1 MYDVVVIDDEMHVRQ
16 GIIHNTDWESVEC
29 RVIGEAADGKS
40 GFDLILTRNPDLVI
54 CDIRMPLMDG
64 LEMTLQLRK
73 RGIDVKIIFLTA
85 YSDFS
90 YIQKALRLGAVD
102 YILKPFADGQL
113 ESAIRRITSP
123 QGAEN
128 TGAEQEEPEER
139 DGRLLPLVT
148 QNPSMN
154 RYVRSAIRYIEE
166 HYREEN
172 VSIST
177 VATALDLS
185 EGHLSRLF
193 KKDTGMSVSTYVTTF
208 RIRVSM
214 RLLRDVH
221 CRVSEAA
228 RSAGYQDVGYFSNTF
243 RKMTGMSPSEYQEK
257 A

>member
-73 RGIDVKIIFLTA
+73 RGIGVKIIFLTA

-166 HYREEN
+166 H
-172 VSIST
+172 
-177 VATALDLS
+177 
-185 EGHLSRLF
+185 
-193 KKDTGMSVSTYVTTF
+193 
-208 RIRVSM
+208 
-214 RLLRDVH
+214 
-221 CRVSEAA
+221 
-228 RSAGYQDVGYFSNTF
+228 
-243 RKMTGMSPSEYQEK
+243 
-257 A
+257 

>member
-148 QNPSMN
+148 QNPSM
-154 RYVRSAIRYIEE
+154 
-166 HYREEN
+166 
-172 VSIST
+172 
-177 VATALDLS
+177 
-185 EGHLSRLF
+185 HLSRLF

-228 RSAGYQDVGYFSNTF
+228 RSAGYQDAGYFSNTF